1 MIYLKGFYAMG
12 GNSDAI
18 GNQTISAEFNF
29 LADPEAAHVVLAK
42 TPKPIVLVPWEIC
55 GFGLKIPLV
64 IKVTQKITSKIPVL
78 TNHI

>member
-1 MIYLKGFYAMG
+1 MG

-18 GNQTISAEFNF
+18 GNATISAEFNF

-55 GFGLKIPLV
+55 GFDLQISMVSNKMRYAR
-64 IKVTQKITSKIPVL
+64 KNSNK
-78 TNHI
+78 